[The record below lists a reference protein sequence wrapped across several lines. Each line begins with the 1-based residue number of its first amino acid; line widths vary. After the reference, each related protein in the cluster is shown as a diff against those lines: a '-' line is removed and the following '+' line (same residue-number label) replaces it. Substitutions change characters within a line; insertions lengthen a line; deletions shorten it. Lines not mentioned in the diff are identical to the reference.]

1 MGRLH
6 VNRGDRILA
15 SHINQLADY
24 EVRGE
29 NCYEDELGAYFMGT
43 KESDAVEFRYGE
55 LKDDLAPSGTATIYR
70 REWSGSAWVT
80 DTDADKEFEA
90 VDVLGIYRGRKKDKF
105 TSPHNEGS
113 IVRSVLNTDSNQW
126 EIVEITPHALWI
138 TGSLTDDFD
147 TDEDFTVDGVA
158 VMFPTGAIIVDTDP
172 AANITAHNGHDW
184 DGSNNAL
191 AELRWNEASTQWD
204 CVELDC

>member
-6 VNRGDRILA
+6 VNPGDRILA

-29 NCYEDELGAYFMGT
+29 NCYEDELGAYFMQR
-43 KESDAVEFRYGE
+43 ESDKTEFRYGE